1 MYFEEF
7 AKHTRPLGVFE
18 TSLVLPFY
26 SSQQQTQRQL
36 SDWVRSGKLL
46 QLRRGIY
53 AFPPPYAGEQPLQYV
68 VANRLARPSYISL
81 QSALSYYGLI
91 PEHVASVTSVT
102 TGRPLTLSN
111 EFGRFLYR
119 HIKTDFFFG
128 FRYWQVSQTQS
139 AFIATPEKAILDLL
153 YLTPNGDD
161 GAYIRELRLQNLDII
176 DTERLRQLIQRA
188 DQPKLMRALPHL
200 LAVIQ
205 EETEGYV
212 TL

>member
-7 AKHTRPLGVFE
+7 AKHTRPLGVFDS
-18 TSLVLPFY
+18 SLILPFY
-26 SSQQQTQRQL
+26 ASPQQAQRQL

-53 AFPPPYAGEQPLQYV
+53 AFPPPYVGERPLRYV
-68 VANRLARPSYISL
+68 IANRLVRPSYISL
-81 QSALSYYGLI
+81 QAALSYYGLI

-102 TGRPLTLSN
+102 TRRPITLRN

-119 HIKTDFFFG
+119 HIKPDFFYG
-128 FRYWQVSQTQS
+128 FRYRQLSQTQS
-139 AFIATPEKAILDLL
+139 AFVATPEKAILDLI
-153 YLTPNGDD
+153 YLTPNAADE
-161 GAYIRELRLQNLDII
+161 AYIRELRLQNLDIV
-176 DTERLRQLIQRA
+176 DPEQLRQLIERTN
-188 DQPKLMRALPHL
+188 QPKLKRAWPHL

-205 EETEGYV
+205 EETEEYF

>member
-7 AKHTRPLGVFE
+7 AKYTRPLGVFE

-26 SSQQQTQRQL
+26 SSPQQTQRQL

-46 QLRRGIY
+46 QLRRGLY
-53 AFPPPYAGEQPLQYV
+53 AFPPPYVGEKPLQYV

-102 TGRPLTLSN
+102 TRRPLTSRN

-128 FRYWQVSQTQS
+128 FRYWQLSQTQS

-153 YLTPNGDD
+153 YLTPNSDD

-176 DTERLRQLIQRA
+176 DIDRLRQLIARA
-188 DQPKLMRALPHL
+188 NQPKLMRTLPHL

-205 EETEGYV
+205 EETDGY
-212 TL
+212 LPL

>member
-1 MYFEEF
+1 MAFEEF

-153 YLTPNGDD
+153 YLTPNSDD

-176 DTERLRQLIQRA
+176 DIERLRQLTERA
-188 DQPKLMRALPHL
+188 NQPKLIRALPHL

-212 TL
+212 PL

>member
-1 MYFEEF
+1 MHFEEF

-53 AFPPPYAGEQPLQYV
+53 AFPPPYVGEQPLQYV
-68 VANRLARPSYISL
+68 VANRLVRPSYISL

-102 TGRPLTLSN
+102 TGRPLTLRN

-153 YLTPNGDD
+153 YLTPNSDD
-161 GAYIRELRLQNLDII
+161 EAYIRELRLQNLDII
-176 DTERLRQLIQRA
+176 DIERLRQLTARA
-188 DQPKLMRALPHL
+188 NQPKLMRTLPHL

-205 EETEGYV
+205 EETKGYV
-212 TL
+212 PL